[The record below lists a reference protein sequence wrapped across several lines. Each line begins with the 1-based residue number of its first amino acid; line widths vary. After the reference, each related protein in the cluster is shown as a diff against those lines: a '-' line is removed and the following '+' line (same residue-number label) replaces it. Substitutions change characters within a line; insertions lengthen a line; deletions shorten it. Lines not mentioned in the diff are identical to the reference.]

1 MTPAAVGPTV
11 TAYCAACNFPRFG
24 KISGK
29 KRDEKVTSK
38 SGKTTRYKLKFADR
52 MNAPV
57 SRRQELKDPK
67 KNPKHTAN
75 K

>member
-1 MTPAAVGPTV
+1 
-11 TAYCAACNFPRFG
+11 
-24 KISGK
+24 
-29 KRDEKVTSK
+29 
-38 SGKTTRYKLKFADR
+38 LKFADR